1 MPAETVAP
9 PLPPTRNTRK
19 RPAPATEDT
28 EQTAV
33 EPRDRKQGSKL
44 RGEGPSK
51 RLKTTHLPSKPSS
64 SAGRAPTA
72 KRRISARL
80 QKQSHAS
87 QGSTSKK
94 APTRSSSR
102 SQTLIR
108 SQGHRDHTAV
118 HGQTDQSIPAGRKP
132 GLLTESSKSGKLPAV
147 RVSSIWLFF
156 QRLCLCACRSS
167 PDLFTLSFACTI
179 LVYDTA
185 PTETHDTVRISI
197 YGRSQTSDAQTR
209 TPRGYGR
216 EASSSATSAR
226 FQGAP
231 RRRSRS
237 GGST

>member
-1 MPAETVAP
+1 MNISSYSSNVAVPEPTPASDACPPVDMAVDDKGPLTLSQVSPRKREMPAETVAP
-9 PLPPTRNTRK
+9 RLPPTRNTRK
-19 RPAPATEDT
+19 RPAPTTEDT
-28 EQTAV
+28 EQTVV

-147 RVSSIWLFF
+147 RVSSI
-156 QRLCLCACRSS
+156 
-167 PDLFTLSFACTI
+167 
-179 LVYDTA
+179 
-185 PTETHDTVRISI
+185 
-197 YGRSQTSDAQTR
+197 
-209 TPRGYGR
+209 
-216 EASSSATSAR
+216 
-226 FQGAP
+226 
-231 RRRSRS
+231 
-237 GGST
+237 